1 MGGRGRSVRKM
12 AETRKKENNRME
24 KRKIIIVKK
33 KKKSYTQAAAPKFT
47 HDKRSATHKGRHPSG
62 GVVAS

>member
-1 MGGRGRSVRKM
+1 M

-24 KRKIIIVKK
+24 KRKIIIVK

>member
-1 MGGRGRSVRKM
+1 M